1 MAKGFTLSIA
11 ADTRTFQQSVKKG
24 ITEPLED
31 AADIL
36 EEIGRDGGR
45 DLEQVE
51 RAARDSQRET
61 EGVKKEFSELQK
73 AIRDTGRKSR
83 TDYADPVSDSSDR
96 VKQDLDEVKNEAKQ
110 NAAEMFSSFDGS
122 FESIAD
128 AAQGTLG
135 GLTAGLGGIGGMAV
149 AAAGAAGIG
158 LIASALQASQAETE
172 RLAEVTNAAF
182 AAMLD
187 AGTRYVGESI
197 VQDNI
202 KDLIEDTER
211 LKSVT
216 KDANAT
222 GLERSLLVRAQAGDS
237 AALAEAE
244 RLVAE
249 RRAELVSEN
258 QKYIDQNGEA
268 NLLLVAQIGDLDKL
282 TGRLNDTEG
291 AYQSAGDAVGLAYDS
306 MGGAAEAFDART
318 TRVNDAATA
327 RLEGYARSVGAIPSS
342 VTTRVNVDL
351 SAAERALERFSQRRP
366 KVYVEGRIVDRFG
379 REFV

>member
-11 ADTRTFQQSVKKG
+11 ADTRSFKSSVDKG

-31 AADIL
+31 AAEIL
-36 EEIGRDGGR
+36 EDIGRDGGR

-73 AIRDTGRKSR
+73 AIRDTGRKSK
-83 TDYADPVSDSSDR
+83 TDFADPLQDSSNR
-96 VKQDLDEVKNEAKQ
+96 VKGDLDEVKNEAKQ

-122 FESIAD
+122 FDSIAD

-135 GLTAGLGGIGGMAV
+135 GLTAGLGGIGGAAI

-158 LIASALQASQAETE
+158 LIASALQASQEETE
-172 RLAEVTNAAF
+172 RLAEVTSAAF
-182 AAMLD
+182 TAMLD
-187 AGTRYVGESI
+187 AGTKYVGQSI
-197 VQDNI
+197 VNENI
-202 KDLIEDTER
+202 KALIDDTER
-211 LKSVT
+211 LDQVT
-216 KDANAT
+216 KDSIAT
-222 GLERSLLVRAQAGDS
+222 GVEQSLLVRAQAGDS

-244 RLVAE
+244 RQVSD
-249 RRAELVSEN
+249 RRAELVKQNEA
-258 QKYIDQNGEA
+258 YIQQNGEA

-282 TGRLNDTEG
+282 EGRLSDTGG
-291 AYQSAGDAVGLAYDS
+291 AYQAAGEQVGLAFDA

-327 RLEGYARSVGAIPSS
+327 RLQGYAEAVGAVPSTI
-342 VTTRVNVDL
+342 TTRLTVDT
-351 SAAERALERFSQRRP
+351 SEAERQVQGWLRKPRQFTAGAN
-366 KVYVEGRIVDRFG
+366 VRFG
-379 REFV
+379 REII